1 MKQANIVIVGGSAAG
16 PVAAMTAKR
25 HYPDKSVLE
34 IRKEKPER
42 VMVPCGVPYIFGT
55 VGSTDKNVIPDAIV
69 TNNGAELMID
79 EVTAIDRAAKTVTT
93 AGGESISYDKLVLAT
108 GSNPVSPPIPGKE
121 LENVFFVKKDAD
133 YIDEMQKKLA
143 DAKDIIVIGGG
154 FIGVEMADEIQKMSG
169 KNVTIVEMLPHCLQ
183 LALDEDQ
190 CVEAEKKL
198 GERGIK
204 VLTNA
209 AAKNIAG
216 ENGKVSAV
224 ELGSG
229 ESLKADAVII
239 GIGAVP
245 NTELA
250 QKAGLEI
257 GPMRGIQVDEY
268 MRSVTDENVFVA
280 GDCADKFSF
289 FTKKP
294 SGLRLASIAGIEAH
308 IAGANLFQL
317 KRKNEGAIGVFATI
331 IGNDCFSVAGLTE
344 KAATEAGY
352 DIVIGESTAPDTHP
366 GGMPGSKPEKIK
378 LIVDK
383 KSGKVLGGEMIG
395 GKTAAEVA
403 NIMSAF
409 ISNGMTADQVATF
422 QMGTQPALTASPIVY
437 QLVNAAEL
445 AITKM
450 N

>member
-1 MKQANIVIVGGSAAG
+1 MKKADVVIVGGSAAG
-16 PVAAMTAKR
+16 PVAVMTARR
-25 HYPDKSVLE
+25 HYPDKSILE

-55 VGSTDKNVIPDAIV
+55 VGATSKNVIPDAIV
-69 TNNGAELMID
+69 TNNGGELMID
-79 EVTAIDRAAKTVTT
+79 EVTGIDRAAKKVTT
-93 AGGESISYDKLVLAT
+93 AKGETISYDKLILAT
-108 GSNPVSPPIPGKE
+108 GSNPVSPPIPGKD
-121 LENVFFVKKDAD
+121 LENVFFVKKEAD
-133 YIDEMQKKLA
+133 YIDDMLKKLA
-143 DAKDIIVIGGG
+143 TAKDIVVIGGG
-154 FIGVEMADEIQKMSG
+154 FIGVEMADEIMKMGG
-169 KNVTIVEMLPHCLQ
+169 KKVTIVEMLPHCLQ

-190 CVEAEKKL
+190 CIEAEKKL

-204 VLTNA
+204 VLTGA
-209 AAKNIAG
+209 TAKNIAG
-216 ENGKVSAV
+216 KGKVSGV

-257 GPMRGIQVDEY
+257 GPMRGIKVDEY
-268 MRSVTDENVFVA
+268 MRTATDQNIFAV

-294 SGLRLASIAGIEAH
+294 SGLRLASIAAIEAH
-308 IAGANLFQL
+308 IAGANLFKL
-317 KRKNEGAIGVFATI
+317 KRKNVGAIGVFATI
-331 IGNDCFSVAGLTE
+331 IGEDCFSVAGLTE
-344 KAATEAGY
+344 KAAKDAGY
-352 DIVIGESTAPDTHP
+352 DIVTGESTAPDKHP
-366 GGMPGSKPEKIK
+366 GSMPGAKPEKIK

-395 GKTAAEVA
+395 GRTSAEVA

-409 ISNGMTADQVATF
+409 ISCGMTADQVATF

-437 QLVNAAEL
+437 QIVNAAEL
-445 AITKM
+445 ALTKM
-450 N
+450 K

>member
-1 MKQANIVIVGGSAAG
+1 MKQADVVIVGGSAAG
-16 PVAAMTAKR
+16 PVAAMTTKR
-25 HYPDKSVLE
+25 HYPDKSVIE

-79 EVTAIDRAAKTVTT
+79 EVTDIDRSAKTVTT
-93 AGGESISYDKLVLAT
+93 AGGETVSYDKLVLAT

-121 LENVFFVKKDAD
+121 LENVFFVKKEAD
-133 YIDEMQKKLA
+133 YLDDMQKKLA

-154 FIGVEMADEIQKMSG
+154 FIGVEMADEIQKSGG

-190 CVEAEKKL
+190 CIEAEKKL
-198 GERGIK
+198 ADRGIK
-204 VLTNA
+204 VLTETTAKSIVGDGKVNA
-209 AAKNIAG
+209 IELGNG
-216 ENGKVSAV
+216 EN
-224 ELGSG
+224 
-229 ESLKADAVII
+229 LKADAVII

-250 QKAGLEI
+250 QKAGLEM

-268 MRSVTDENVFVA
+268 MRTATDENVFAV

-294 SGLRLASIAGIEAH
+294 SGLRLASIAAIEAH
-308 IAGANLFQL
+308 IAGANMFNL

-331 IGNDCFSVAGLTE
+331 IGEDCFSVAGLTE
-344 KAATEAGY
+344 KAAKEAGY
-352 DIVIGESTAPDTHP
+352 DIVIGEATAPDTHP

-383 KSGKVLGGEMIG
+383 KSGKVIGGEMIG

-437 QLVNAAEL
+437 QIVNAAEL

-450 N
+450 G

>member
-1 MKQANIVIVGGSAAG
+1 MKQVNVVIVGGSAAG

-55 VGSTDKNVIPDAIV
+55 VGTTDKNVIPDAIV

-79 EVTAIDRAAKTVTT
+79 EVTDIDRSARTVTT
-93 AGGESISYDKLVLAT
+93 AGGETVSYDKLILAT

-133 YIDEMQKKLA
+133 YIDDMLKKLA
-143 DAKDIIVIGGG
+143 DAKDIVVIGGG
-154 FIGVEMADEIQKMSG
+154 FIGVEMADEIQKMGG

-190 CVEAEKKL
+190 CIEAEKKL
-198 GERGIK
+198 TERGIK
-204 VLTNA
+204 VLTEA
-209 AAKNIAG
+209 TAKNIAG
-216 ENGKVSAV
+216 EGKVSGV

-229 ESLKADAVII
+229 ETLKADAVII

-257 GPMRGIQVDEY
+257 GPMRGIKVDEY
-268 MRSVTDENVFVA
+268 MRTATDENVFAA

-289 FTKKP
+289 FTGKP

-331 IGNDCFSVAGLTE
+331 IGDDCFSVAGLTE
-344 KAATEAGY
+344 KAAKEAGY
-352 DIVIGESTAPDTHP
+352 EIVIGESSAPDTHP
-366 GGMPGSKPEKIK
+366 GGMPGSKTGKIK
-378 LIVDK
+378 LVVDK
-383 KSGKVLGGEMIG
+383 KTGKILGGEMMG
-395 GKTAAEVA
+395 GRTAAEVA

-409 ISNGMTADQVATF
+409 ISSGWTADQAATF

-437 QLVNAAEL
+437 QIVNAAEL
-445 AITKM
+445 ALTKM
-450 N
+450 